1 MTERSRG
8 APAGESGSQDAE
20 QRDAEQ
26 ADATSRPGQLARRLG
41 RAAPYFVVLAI
52 VGVLYVSAGRIDF
65 VAPGGRI
72 GPNFWPKAILLLAM
86 VTCAYAIGRTVF
98 FSGGERA
105 LEGVLGSVLKE
116 VPAQDEATLTSDAPE
131 PVYPRLLWAGIVLT
145 VLYLFAVEKLGFFLT
160 TALYLGIFMW
170 IGRYRRVGVVVATSL
185 LGSLFFV
192 FMFMKVVYV
201 SLPLGVGPFAE
212 VSYLL
217 MKLLAIK

>member
-1 MTERSRG
+1 MTEPG
-8 APAGESGSQDAE
+8 LAAQQIPPGPAGDGPLPQPGGP
-20 QRDAEQ
+20 
-26 ADATSRPGQLARRLG
+26 RPLGRRLG
-41 RAAPYFVVLAI
+41 RALPYVVVLVVVCA
-52 VGVLYVSAGRIDF
+52 LYVLAGRIDF
-65 VAPGGRI
+65 TAPGGRI

-86 VTCAYAIGRTVF
+86 ATCVYAIAKTLF
-98 FSGGERA
+98 LGGGDREV
-105 LEGVLGSVLKE
+105 EGVLGSVLKE
-116 VPAQDEATLTSDAPE
+116 VPAADEATLTADAPE
-131 PVYPRLLWAGIVLT
+131 PRYPLLLWSGIALT

-170 IGRYRRVGVVVATSL
+170 IGRYRRIGVIVATSL